1 LAEHGLKLAMGGA
14 LRRARKA
21 EKLVSLLLL
30 FLLLTVATAG
40 VSTVLTGSNWIALWQ
55 SLLFGM
61 LIGWLLAIFRVSA
74 WRSALLVI
82 TLGVIFN
89 LLISGGLAARLG
101 VMLDELIRFIGG
113 VIPSIRNKQFDLLP
127 LENSVQLLV
136 SSMNVVFSR
145 MAAWIEAL
153 LASKPVFDPVAA
165 NLVWGILVWYIAS
178 WAGWMI
184 EAGRN
189 ALVAV
194 LPALALNLSTL
205 SYGRSNSVTI
215 YILLAATLVL
225 IAVVQYER
233 REQEW
238 QSTKV
243 AYPRRKGRQVGNLSL
258 VISMGL
264 VLLAAFLS
272 SLSISSVLN
281 SLRERNR
288 SVPQQ
293 EGNLAKSLGI
303 QQATEPPDAFST
315 VRAPG
320 LPRQLLIGAGPELSR
335 EIVMTVEVKGLT
347 ALMQEGQL
355 PPLYWRSFTY
365 DVYTGHGWSTS
376 PTTQDTYQASQPIQA
391 GQLPAHVLI
400 DQIFRPFPG
409 QTGTVYASG
418 EPVTLNISSSAA
430 WRSMKDLFGI
440 QSGDEGYEV
449 TSLIPQVSRANLR
462 LAGQDYPSWV
472 TQRYLALPGEVTTRV
487 RDLALQLT
495 ATEPTP
501 YDRAHA
507 IEQYLRSNYP
517 YTTDVPRP
525 PSNQDLVDFFL
536 FDLRK
541 GYCDYYASAMVVLAR
556 AAGIPARL
564 AIGYATGTYN
574 LNSERFMVS
583 QADAHSWVEVY
594 FPEIGW
600 VAFEPTASLPEIN
613 RSAQPSQGA
622 TPAAPPPQVSQ
633 PQSSPKGVG
642 NFIYALLA
650 LPILAVLTW
659 IGYDEINLRRLGARS
674 AAKEIYRRMRR
685 YGNLLDVP
693 EQPGATPF
701 EFAALL
707 STRIQALAGESS
719 PFSSEL
725 IKGVHTLIGL
735 VVRLSYR
742 PATQPM
748 NSGLIL
754 KQWRLLRW
762 QLRWMWVLKIRRLLS
777 INQDSTR
784 LNSTDIDARVVQ
796 ERH

>member
-1 LAEHGLKLAMGGA
+1 MGGA
-14 LRRARKA
+14 LRRASNA
-21 EKLVSLLLL
+21 ENLVSLLLL
-30 FLLLTVATAG
+30 FILLTAATAG

-61 LIGWLLAIFRVSA
+61 LMGWVLAIFRVRA

-82 TLGVIFN
+82 ILGVLFN
-89 LLISGGLAARLG
+89 LLISGGLAARLLA
-101 VMLDELIRFIGG
+101 VMDELVKFIGE
-113 VIPSIRNKQFDLLP
+113 VIPSISNKQFDPSALA
-127 LENSVQLLV
+127 NSVQLV
-136 SSMNVVFSR
+136 IGSTQVVFTR
-145 MAAWIEAL
+145 IVAWVQAL
-153 LASKPVFDPVAA
+153 LSSKPVFDPVAA
-165 NLVWGILVWYIAS
+165 NLVWGILIWFIAS
-178 WAGWMI
+178 WAGWVI
-184 EAGRN
+184 ESGRN

-194 LPALALNLSTL
+194 LPALVLNLSTL
-205 SYGRSNSVTI
+205 SYGRSYSLTI
-215 YILLAATLVL
+215 YILLATTLVL
-225 IAVVQYER
+225 IAVAQYGR

-238 QSTKV
+238 QDTKI
-243 AYPRRKGRQVGNLSL
+243 AYPRRKSQQVGNTALA
-258 VISMGL
+258 ISIGL
-264 VLLAAFLS
+264 VLLAALLT

-281 SLRERNR
+281 SLSERNR
-288 SVPQQ
+288 PVPQQ

-303 QQATEPPDAFST
+303 QQATAPPDAFST

-320 LPRQLLIGAGPELSR
+320 LPRQLLIGSGPELSR
-335 EIVMTVEVKGLT
+335 EIVMTVEVKDLT
-347 ALMQEGQL
+347 TLVQQSSQF

-376 PTTQDTYQASQPIQA
+376 PTTQETYPADQIIQSA
-391 GQLPAHVLI
+391 QLPAHGLI
-400 DQIFRPFPG
+400 DQIFKPFPG

-440 QSGDEGYEV
+440 QSGDEGYEIG
-449 TSLIPQVSRANLR
+449 SLIPQVSVSTLR

-472 TQRYLALPGEVTTRV
+472 TQRYLALPDEVTTRV

-501 YDRAHA
+501 YDRVHA

-525 PSNQDLVDFFL
+525 PANQDLVDFFL

-574 LNSERFMVS
+574 LNSGRFVVS

-594 FPEIGW
+594 FPGIGW
-600 VAFEPTASLPEIN
+600 VTFEPTASLPEIN
-613 RSAQPSQGA
+613 RSAQPSQAA
-622 TPAAPPPQVSQ
+622 TPVVPPPQVSQ
-633 PQSSPKGVG
+633 PQSSPNRVG

-659 IGYDEINLRRLGARS
+659 IGYDEINLHRLGVRS

-685 YGNLLDVP
+685 CGSFIDVP

-707 STRIQALAGESS
+707 SSRIQALAGESS
-719 PFSSEL
+719 QFSSGL
-725 IKGVHTLIGL
+725 IEEVQNVISL
-735 VVRLSYR
+735 VVRLNYR

-754 KQWRLLRW
+754 NQWRLLRW

-784 LNSTDIDARVVQ
+784 VDSTNSDTRVV
-796 ERH
+796 

>member
-1 LAEHGLKLAMGGA
+1 MAGA
-14 LRRARKA
+14 LRHASKA

-30 FLLLTVATAG
+30 FVLLTVATAG

-61 LIGWLLAIFRVSA
+61 LIGWVLAIFRVRA

-82 TLGVIFN
+82 ILGVLFN
-89 LLISGGLAARLG
+89 LLISGGLAARLLA
-101 VMLDELIRFIGG
+101 VMDELVKFIGG
-113 VIPSIRNKQFDLLP
+113 VIPSIRNKQVDLSALA
-127 LENSVQLLV
+127 NSVQLV
-136 SSMNVVFSR
+136 ISSTQVVFIR
-145 MAAWIEAL
+145 IVAWVKAL
-153 LASKPVFDPVAA
+153 LASQPVFDPVAA
-165 NLVWGILVWYIAS
+165 NLVWGILIWFIAS
-178 WAGWMI
+178 WAGWVI
-184 EAGRN
+184 ESGRN

-215 YILLAATLVL
+215 YILLATTLVL
-225 IAVVQYER
+225 IAVAQYER
-233 REQEW
+233 HEQEW
-238 QSTKV
+238 QDTKI
-243 AYPRRKGRQVGNLSL
+243 AYPRRKARQVGNTSL
-258 VISMGL
+258 VISIGL

-281 SLRERNR
+281 TLRERNR
-288 SVPQQ
+288 LVPQQ
-293 EGNLAKSLGI
+293 EGGLAKSLGI
-303 QQATEPPDAFST
+303 QQATAPPDAFST

-320 LPRQLLIGAGPELSR
+320 LPRQLLIGSGPELSR
-335 EIVMTVEVKGLT
+335 EIVMTVEVKDLT
-347 ALMQEGQL
+347 ALVQQSSQF

-376 PTTQDTYQASQPIQA
+376 PTTQETYPAGQPIQPA
-391 GQLPAHVLI
+391 QLPGHVLI

-418 EPVTLNISSSAA
+418 EPVTLNIPSSAA

-449 TSLIPQVSRANLR
+449 ESLIPQVAELNLR
-462 LAGQDYPSWV
+462 LAGQDYPAWV
-472 TQRYLALPGEVTTRV
+472 TQRYLALPEEVTTRV

-501 YDRAHA
+501 YDRVYA
-507 IEQYLRSNYP
+507 IEQYLRRYYP

-525 PSNQDLVDFFL
+525 PANQDLVDFFL

-574 LNSERFMVS
+574 LNSRRFVVS

-594 FPEIGW
+594 FPGIGW
-600 VAFEPTASLPEIN
+600 VTFEPTASLPEIN
-613 RSAQPSQGA
+613 RSAQPSLGA
-622 TPAAPPPQVSQ
+622 TPAVPPPQVSQ
-633 PQSSPKGVG
+633 PQSSPNWVG
-642 NFIYALLA
+642 NFIYALLT
-650 LPILAVLTW
+650 LPLLAVLTW
-659 IGYDEINLRRLGARS
+659 IGYDEISLSRLRPRS
-674 AAKEIYRRMRR
+674 AASEIYRRMRR
-685 YGNLLDVP
+685 YGSFINVI

-707 STRIQALAGESS
+707 SSRIQALAGESS
-719 PFSSEL
+719 QFTGGL
-725 IKGVHTLIGL
+725 TRGVHNLIGL

-742 PATQPM
+742 PATGPM

-784 LNSTDIDARVVQ
+784 VDSTNIDTPVV
-796 ERH
+796 